1 MYLAHISK
9 KMYAGIRDIRM
20 ARTINGAL
28 NELVQDKVNLL
39 KSRTDAGRRSRDH
52 LLEQIKRLNDD
63 SLEKLDFA
71 ETYNLPFGSFS
82 RRTKV
87 KPLDDID
94 QMIGLNGGKLVWN
107 QATSYDE
114 AIISIR
120 NSLDKGT
127 WSQLLND
134 DNTLS
139 PIKVLNRFKR
149 MLSNMNG
156 YQNPEL
162 NRRQQAVTFKMTSN
176 EWNFDLVP
184 CFYTESG
191 VYLIPS
197 GNGNYWMQTDPRK
210 DQTLATEVNQQHNG
224 KVLEIIRLMKFWNK
238 QDRKPSIPSSYLL
251 EVMLLYFYQS
261 RWLTT
266 AGTLQEEVEK
276 CLIYIRDNIYSWVKD
291 PKGIEGNINRL
302 DGDIR
307 DKIHARVTKELE
319 NITYGNY
326 YERMGDK
333 EKAFEYWE
341 KVMGSFFPAYG

>member
-1 MYLAHISK
+1 
-9 KMYAGIRDIRM
+9 M

-28 NELVQDKVNLL
+28 TQLVEEKVNLL

-52 LLEQIKRLNDD
+52 LLEQIKRLNND

-71 ETYNLPFGSFS
+71 EMYNLPFGSFS

-107 QATSYDE
+107 EATKYNE

-120 NSLDKGT
+120 DPLDKGI

-134 DNTLS
+134 DNSTLS
-139 PIKVLNRFKR
+139 PTKVLNRFKR
-149 MLSNMNG
+149 MLSNMSG

-162 NRRQQAVTFKMTSN
+162 NKRQQAVTFQMTSN

-184 CFYTESG
+184 CFYTQSG

-197 GNGNYWMQTDPRK
+197 GNGNYWMQTDPRN
-210 DQTLATEVNQQHNG
+210 DQVLATQVNQQHNG
-224 KVLEIIRLMKFWNK
+224 KVLEIIRLMKYWNK
-238 QDRKPSIPSSYLL
+238 QDRKPSILSSYLL
-251 EVMLLYFYQS
+251 EVMLLYFYKS
-261 RWLTT
+261 RRLAT

-276 CLIYIRDNIYSWVKD
+276 CLIYIRDNIYSRIED
-291 PKGIEGNINRL
+291 PKKIEGNINRL
-302 DGDIR
+302 DNDVR
-307 DKIHARVTKELE
+307 HKIYARVIKDLEDIKNGNDYEINGEKE
-319 NITYGNY
+319 
-326 YERMGDK
+326 R
-333 EKAFEYWE
+333 AFECWE
-341 KVMGSFFPAYG
+341 NVLGSFFPAYG

>member
-1 MYLAHISK
+1 
-9 KMYAGIRDIRM
+9 M
-20 ARTINGAL
+20 ASTINGAL

-52 LLEQIKRLNDD
+52 LLAQIKLLNAN
-63 SLEKLDFA
+63 SAEKLDFA

-94 QMIGLNGGKLVWN
+94 QMIGLNGGKFVWN
-107 QATSYDE
+107 EASNYDE
-114 AIISIR
+114 AIISIS
-120 NSLDKGT
+120 NPSDKGI

-134 DNTLS
+134 DDTLS

-149 MLSNMNG
+149 MLSNMSG
-156 YQNPEL
+156 YQNPQL
-162 NRRQQAVTFKMTSN
+162 NRRQQAVTFQMTSN

-184 CFYTESG
+184 CFYTQSG

-210 DQTLATEVNQQHNG
+210 DQTLATEVNQKYNG
-224 KVLEIIRLMKFWNK
+224 QILEIIRLIKYWNK
-238 QDRKPSIPSSYLL
+238 IDRKTSIPSSYLL
-251 EVMLLYFYQS
+251 EVMLLNFYKNRSNIWQPC
-261 RWLTT
+261 
-266 AGTLQEEVEK
+266 GTLQVEVQQ
-276 CLIYIRDNIYSWVKD
+276 CLNYIKDNIYYDVTD

-302 DGDIR
+302 DR
-307 DKIHARVTKELE
+307 DLQNKIYVRTSNDLE
-319 NITYGNY
+319 NIQNGNY
-326 YERMGDK
+326 YEDIGEK

-341 KVMGSFFPAYG
+341 NVLGSFFPAYG

>member
-1 MYLAHISK
+1 
-9 KMYAGIRDIRM
+9 M

-238 QDRKPSIPSSYLL
+238 QDKKPSIPSSYLL
-251 EVMLLYFYQS
+251 GVMLLYFYQS

-276 CLIYIRDNIYSWVKD
+276 CLIYIRDNIYSWVED

-307 DKIHARVTKELE
+307 DKIHARITKDLE

>member
-1 MYLAHISK
+1 
-9 KMYAGIRDIRM
+9 MYAGIRDIRM

-52 LLEQIKRLNDD
+52 LLEQIKRLNDS

-71 ETYNLPFGSFS
+71 DTYNLPFGSFS

-107 QATSYDE
+107 EATNYDE
-114 AIISIR
+114 AIISIL
-120 NSLDKGT
+120 NPFDKGI

-134 DNTLS
+134 DDTLS

-149 MLSNMNG
+149 MLSGMSG
-156 YQNPEL
+156 YQNPQL
-162 NRRQQAVTFKMTSN
+162 NRRQQAVTFQMTSN

-184 CFYTESG
+184 CFYTQSG

-210 DQTLATEVNQQHNG
+210 DQTLATEVNRQHNG
-224 KVLEIIRLMKFWNK
+224 KVLEIIRLMKYWNK

-251 EVMLLYFYQS
+251 EVMLLYFYKS

-276 CLIYIRDNIYSWVKD
+276 SLIYIRDNIYSWIED

-302 DGDIR
+302 DHDVQN
-307 DKIHARVTKELE
+307 KIHARVTNDLE
-319 NITYGNY
+319 NIKYGNY
-326 YERMGDK
+326 YESIGEK
-333 EKAFEYWE
+333 ERAFEYWE
-341 KVMGSFFPAYG
+341 KVLGSFFPAYG

>member
-1 MYLAHISK
+1 
-9 KMYAGIRDIRM
+9 M
-20 ARTINGAL
+20 ARTINGAIS
-28 NELVQDKVNLL
+28 ELVQDKVNLL

-52 LLEQIKRLNDD
+52 LLAQIKLLNAN
-63 SLEKLDFA
+63 STEKLDFA

-94 QMIGLNGGKLVWN
+94 QMIGLNGGKLIWN
-107 QATSYDE
+107 EATAYDE

-120 NSLDKGT
+120 DPLDKGI

-162 NRRQQAVTFKMTSN
+162 NRRQQAVTFQMTSN

-184 CFYTESG
+184 CFHTTTD

-197 GNGNYWMQTDPRK
+197 GNGNYWMKTDPRK
-210 DQTLATEVNQQHNG
+210 DQVLATQVNQQHNG
-224 KVLEIIRLMKFWNK
+224 RVLEIVRLMKYWNNLNGK
-238 QDRKPSIPSSYLL
+238 KSIPSSYLL
-251 EVMLLYFYQS
+251 EVMLLNFYENRS
-261 RWLTT
+261 AYWDTC
-266 AGTLQEEVEK
+266 GTLQQEVEK
-276 CLIYIRDNIYSWVKD
+276 CLQYIKENIYSYVA
-291 PKGIEGNINRL
+291 
-302 DGDIR
+302 DGFV
-307 DKIHARVTKELE
+307 AQ
-319 NITYGNY
+319 TYL
-326 YERMGDK
+326 
-333 EKAFEYWE
+333 
-341 KVMGSFFPAYG
+341 